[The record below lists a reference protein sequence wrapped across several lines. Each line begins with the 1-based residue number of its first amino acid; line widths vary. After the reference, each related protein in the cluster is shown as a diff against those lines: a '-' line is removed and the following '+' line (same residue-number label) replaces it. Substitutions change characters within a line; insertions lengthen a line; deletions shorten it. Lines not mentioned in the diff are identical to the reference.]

1 MYWRDKM
8 RIHVMGPPGSGKTTL
23 ARRLAYRLNVPFYE
37 LDSIAWVEGYPGTER
52 SLEDRLHDVHHIA
65 SQPAWITEGIF
76 LFWTDE
82 LLHTADYL
90 IWLDMPWRL
99 IIRRVIARRLN
110 WSFRGHITGEN
121 PPTDPLK
128 QLRLLWYLALYYLS
142 KNQAETRAFIARY
155 LMAYRNKVI
164 RCRRPSEVEMLF
176 MRLLAQAQ
184 GNVMKS

>member
-1 MYWRDKM
+1 M

-52 SLEDRLHDVHHIA
+52 SREERLSDVHAIA
-65 SQPAWITEGIF
+65 SQPGWISEGIF

-82 LLHTADYL
+82 LLDTADYL
-90 IWLDMPWRL
+90 IWLDMPWHL
-99 IIRRVIARRLN
+99 IIRRVIARRLD

-128 QLRLLWYLALYYLS
+128 QLGLLWYLAQYYLS
-142 KNQAETRAFIARY
+142 KSQAETRAFLVKY
-155 LMAYRNKVI
+155 LMRYQSKVI
-164 RCRRPSEVEMLF
+164 RCRRPAEVEMWF
-176 MRLLAQAQ
+176 TRLLAQAQ
-184 GNVMKS
+184 GPAMKN